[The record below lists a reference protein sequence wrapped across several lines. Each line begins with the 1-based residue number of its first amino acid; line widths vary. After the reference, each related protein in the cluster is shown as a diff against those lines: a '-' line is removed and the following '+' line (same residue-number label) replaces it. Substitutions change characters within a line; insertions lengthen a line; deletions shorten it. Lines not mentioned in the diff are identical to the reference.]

1 MIKRTPYCPSNQRFS
16 DAAHAAA
23 ELSVY
28 PAIFPDCVIQ
38 YDSQSVGDGGEGRV
52 NDGERAIDYILEV
65 ESRKFYAGKRHFFT
79 VQERWRR
86 ADAMGFNDVTIT
98 ASNPMSGMRSEWEKM
113 QCQFMI
119 YGFYCRESEKV
130 LQAFFVDVVNIRRKA
145 IAGYS
150 EYQFA
155 GDDINPRSGQPF
167 YCVPAVL
174 PEVWEIPLHET

>member
-1 MIKRTPYCPSNQRFS
+1 MIKRTPYCSSNQRFS

-23 ELSVY
+23 ERMVY
-28 PAIFPDCVIQ
+28 PSIFPGCDIK

-52 NDGERAIDYILEV
+52 NDGEKAIDYILEV
-65 ESRKFYAGKRHFFT
+65 ESRNFYAGKRHAFT

-86 ADAMGFNDVTIT
+86 ADARGFNDVTIT
-98 ASNPMSGMRSEWEKM
+98 ASNPTSGMRSEWEKM

-119 YGFYCRESEKV
+119 YGFYCREADAI

-145 IAGYS
+145 VAGYS

-155 GDDINPRSGQPF
+155 GDDTNPRSRQSF
-167 YCVPAVL
+167 YCVPIVL
-174 PEVWEIPLHET
+174 PEVWDISLTGG